1 MENKLKKRSEVSDEY
16 KWDLTPIY
24 KDVLEFDKDYT
35 KASELIDNFKNFKAT
50 LMNSGRDLYNALEE
64 DTKIS
69 ILLDKLYMYAH
80 LNKDS
85 DTTNTEYQKLFGRV
99 NNLFTKYSSSASF
112 LIPEILKSD
121 YSKIEKFYT
130 EEVKLKE
137 YEFLLVDIFRNRDH
151 ILSEKEEEIISSLSQ
166 TLSFPEDVYN
176 MFTDADMK
184 FGVIDDENGMKVELT
199 DSNYSLYL
207 KSSNR
212 RVRMDAFKTLFKTY
226 KDYKNTISLM
236 LANDV
241 KANSSIAKIKKYNS
255 SLEAS
260 LFSDNIDI
268 SIYNNLVDTVE
279 NNLDVN
285 YKYLKLKKEVLG
297 LDSLHLYDVYVP
309 LLKGSLN
316 KEYSFDEAKDLVK
329 NALKV
334 FGSEYQELLDKAFN
348 EKWIDIYPNIGK
360 TGGAY
365 SSGSYTTNP
374 YILLNYQGTL
384 NDVST
389 LVHELGH
396 SMHSYYSRHN
406 NPYQTSNYKIFVAEV
421 ASTVNELL
429 LAYYML
435 NNSKDDNEKLFILN
449 RLMELFRTTIYRQT
463 MFARF
468 EKEIYDKSEK
478 GEILTP
484 DVMCDIY
491 YNLNKKYFGDGVIV
505 DDEIRYE
512 WERVPHFYYNFYV
525 YKYATGLASACFIV
539 NRILNGEEHAV
550 LDYLEFLKTGGRDYP
565 VEELKIA
572 GVDISRKEVIE
583 SSIKMFNNIIDE
595 FQELYKKVNKK

>member
-35 KASELIDNFKNFKAT
+35 KASELIDNFKNFKST

-121 YSKIEKFYT
+121 YSEIEKFYT

-268 SIYNNLVDTVE
+268 SI
-279 NNLDVN
+279 
-285 YKYLKLKKEVLG
+285 
-297 LDSLHLYDVYVP
+297 
-309 LLKGSLN
+309 
-316 KEYSFDEAKDLVK
+316 
-329 NALKV
+329 
-334 FGSEYQELLDKAFN
+334 
-348 EKWIDIYPNIGK
+348 
-360 TGGAY
+360 
-365 SSGSYTTNP
+365 
-374 YILLNYQGTL
+374 
-384 NDVST
+384 
-389 LVHELGH
+389 
-396 SMHSYYSRHN
+396 
-406 NPYQTSNYKIFVAEV
+406 
-421 ASTVNELL
+421 
-429 LAYYML
+429 
-435 NNSKDDNEKLFILN
+435 
-449 RLMELFRTTIYRQT
+449 
-463 MFARF
+463 
-468 EKEIYDKSEK
+468 
-478 GEILTP
+478 
-484 DVMCDIY
+484 
-491 YNLNKKYFGDGVIV
+491 
-505 DDEIRYE
+505 
-512 WERVPHFYYNFYV
+512 
-525 YKYATGLASACFIV
+525 
-539 NRILNGEEHAV
+539 
-550 LDYLEFLKTGGRDYP
+550 
-565 VEELKIA
+565 
-572 GVDISRKEVIE
+572 
-583 SSIKMFNNIIDE
+583 
-595 FQELYKKVNKK
+595 